1 MPKGW
6 KGFLPLQKERKGRI
20 SEKNIFPNERTN
32 VSYYHL
38 LMNIYQVPSILL
50 GALHVLMFHVYLCI

>member
-1 MPKGW
+1 M
-6 KGFLPLQKERKGRI
+6 KEQML
-20 SEKNIFPNERTN
+20 
-32 VSYYHL
+32 SYYHL